1 MKASGVIGES
11 SDSFP
16 IVEKFKEKK
25 RGIRCAV
32 YFKLFKITSLVVCG
46 GCEKVAQH

>member
-1 MKASGVIGES
+1 MCVKASGVIGES

-16 IVEKFKEKK
+16 VVKEFEEQK

-32 YFKLFKITSLVVCG
+32 YYKLFKITSL
-46 GCEKVAQH
+46 